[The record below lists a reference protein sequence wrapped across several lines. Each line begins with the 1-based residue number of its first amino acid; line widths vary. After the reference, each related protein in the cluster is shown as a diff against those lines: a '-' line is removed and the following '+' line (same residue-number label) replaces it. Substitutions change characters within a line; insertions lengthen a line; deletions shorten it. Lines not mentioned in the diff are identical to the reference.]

1 MCEGALR
8 TLAFTYALQNSKRCK
23 EHKEPDARKRFT
35 LLLQREMNRVRT
47 RIEYRRF
54 LIEGV
59 PKTSLAINP
68 RGSAY
73 FWQYTEHRTGRI
85 RRSSI
90 LRNSLGRRV
99 APQKRNRKHQDQ
111 NEQTQQTKFNHR
123 IAEHHCAVV
132 RPRRLSPE
140 RGHFQTDYKHAPD

>member
-35 LLLQREMNRVRT
+35 LLLQREMNRLRT

-59 PKTSLAINP
+59 PKTRLSIYP
-68 RGSAY
+68 RDSAY
-73 FWQYTEHRTGRI
+73 FWQYTQHRTARI
-85 RRSSI
+85 PKACI
-90 LRNSLGRRV
+90 LHNSLGRRV
-99 APQKRNRKHQDQ
+99 APQKRN
-111 NEQTQQTKFNHR
+111 
-123 IAEHHCAVV
+123 
-132 RPRRLSPE
+132 
-140 RGHFQTDYKHAPD
+140 